1 MVCLNFRNCLNKL
14 FNRLYCFPFT
24 LNLAFSLTCFQID
37 FNEIVIKL
45 ILFKRVNDIYWRN
58 RFISGLISFLNVL
71 NHLLSIGF
79 VFIFKL
85 FYLGDKKFDLM
96 FLLDDDLFFSLYF
109 RSLLNLQE
117 SFHKVILCFFNLSFK
132 VFNSFILDIIRN
144 LHTCL

>member
-1 MVCLNFRNCLNKL
+1 MICLNFWNCLYKL
-14 FNRLYCFPFT
+14 FNWLYCLSFT
-24 LNLAFSLTCFQID
+24 LNLTFSLWCLQID

-45 ILFKRVNDIYWRN
+45 ILLKRVNYIYWRN
-58 RFISGLISFLNVL
+58 WFISGLISFLNVL
-71 NHLLSIGF
+71 NNLLSIGF
-79 VFIFKL
+79 VLIFKL
-85 FYLGDKKFDLM
+85 FNLSYEEFDLM
-96 FLLDDDLFFSLYF
+96 FLLNDNLFFSLYF